1 MHSIKHIL
9 YPTNLSEASQEA
21 LRYTCAFAKVYN
33 ASITLI
39 HVVKPM
45 VDLGNSSIAQ
55 FQLMQLARQRAEQE
69 LEAFVQPFRI
79 HKINFILEVTSGY
92 AREQI
97 AAYANDKKEIDLIL
111 IATNDSFS
119 LEKVFYGSVVTNSIQ
134 HTNKPVLVVPKGLRF
149 RHIEQVAYL
158 KPRGSAS
165 SNRADGVDELVR
177 HFGAALHELR
187 HCKDIEG
194 NNLETEITYLD
205 DYRLALQTFIYK
217 KKIELLVTRLPQLNA
232 FQRWLG
238 LDTTKRIALKSTI
251 PVLLLK

>member
-45 VDLGNSSIAQ
+45 VNLGNSSIAQ

-69 LEAFVQPFRI
+69 LAAFIQPFRI
-79 HKINFILEVTSGY
+79 HKINFILEVTFGY

-97 AAYANDKKEIDLIL
+97 AAYANNKKAIDLVL

-119 LEKVFYGSVVTNSIQ
+119 LEKVFYGSIITNSIQ
-134 HTNKPVLVVPKGLRF
+134 HTDKPVLVVPKGLRF
-149 RHIEQVAYL
+149 RHIEQIAYL

-165 SNRADGVDELVR
+165 TKQADGVSELVD

-187 HCKDIEG
+187 HCKDIG
-194 NNLETEITYLD
+194 QDDLESGVVYLD
-205 DYRLALQTFIYK
+205 DYRLALQAFIQK
-217 KKIELLVTRLPQLNA
+217 EQIELLITRLPQLNA

-238 LDTTKRIALKSTI
+238 LDTTKRITLKSTI